1 MEPGRSLKM
10 FIFVIAA
17 TNSGPFNGASAKL
30 KNIDKNT
37 HFKLAAVHDLTNI
50 SEFAGAWAQ
59 TGAQSR

>member
-1 MEPGRSLKM
+1 M